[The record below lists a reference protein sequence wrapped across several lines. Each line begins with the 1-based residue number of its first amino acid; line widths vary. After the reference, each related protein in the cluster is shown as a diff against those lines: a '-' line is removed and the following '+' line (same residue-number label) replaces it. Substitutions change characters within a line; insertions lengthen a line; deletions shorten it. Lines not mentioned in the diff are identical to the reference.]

1 MASNVVTN
9 SIIST
14 FSAYVRRCLL
24 LAVVSLLASVCFSQ
38 SRVEYIGFLKYL
50 LDTTTKTAVLIGMKD
65 RFYDGGENGVVIPDK
80 VKGNDGKK
88 YAVVALGDSC
98 FLGCY
103 NLRSVTVPSS
113 VTSLGDRCFDFCSG
127 LTEISLPN
135 IKTLGKLCFSFCQK
149 LTAISLPSATSLG
162 NSCFSSCINLKSVDL
177 PRAIYLGDGC
187 FRSCKKLGYVSLS
200 YTVTSIG
207 KECFWNCRSL
217 KQITIPHNVTYLGDM
232 CFFSCDNLEKIV
244 FQGKRPQSGASV
256 HFLGFGR
263 MVPCFV
269 PQSYF
274 QDYKDAWG
282 KVYDIR
288 SCRKEKLQKFFGTG
302 K

>member
-1 MASNVVTN
+1 MASNVITN
-9 SIIST
+9 SITST

-38 SRVEYIGFLKYL
+38 SRVEYIGFLKYS
-50 LDTTTKTAVLIGMKD
+50 LDPTTKTAVLVGMKD
-65 RFYDGGENGVVIPDK
+65 KSYDGGENGIVIPDK
-80 VKGNDGKK
+80 VKAADGRK
-88 YAVVALGDSC
+88 YNVVALGDNC
-98 FLGCY
+98 FKESGIKAI
-103 NLRSVTVPSS
+103 TVPSS

-135 IKTLGKLCFSFCQK
+135 IKTLGKLCFSHCQK

-187 FRSCKKLGYVSLS
+187 FSSCKKLGYVSLP

-207 KECFWNCRSL
+207 KECFLGCRSL

-232 CFFSCDNLEKIV
+232 CFLGCNNLEKIV

>member
-38 SRVEYIGFLKYL
+38 SRVEYIGFLKYS

-207 KECFWNCRSL
+207 KECFWGCRSL
-217 KQITIPHNVTYLGDM
+217 KQITIPHNVTYLGSG
-232 CFFSCDNLEKIV
+232 CFREC
-244 FQGKRPQSGASV
+244 
-256 HFLGFGR
+256 
-263 MVPCFV
+263 
-269 PQSYF
+269 YF
-274 QDYKDAWG
+274 
-282 KVYDIR
+282 
-288 SCRKEKLQKFFGTG
+288 CTFFGFW
-302 K
+302 